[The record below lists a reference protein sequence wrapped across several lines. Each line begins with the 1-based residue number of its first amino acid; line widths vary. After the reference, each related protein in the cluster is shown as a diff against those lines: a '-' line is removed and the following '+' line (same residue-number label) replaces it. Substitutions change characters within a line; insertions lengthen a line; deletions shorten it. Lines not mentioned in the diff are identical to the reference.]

1 MNIYIVYEIN
11 LWPFTVSED
20 FILGNSLFGDIK
32 LTPNTDPNKHKY
44 SGYGIGFDASGSSLL
59 SNGSGFGK
67 NVIIFV
73 TDMSSSVHICNKKK
87 NILILG
93 KGQTQRLDNATVTA
107 EKEYSIKFTEQNKKF

>member
-11 LWPFTVSED
+11 LWPFTVGED

-44 SGYGIGFDASGSSLL
+44 SGYGIGFDASGSSSL
-59 SNGSGFGK
+59 SNGNGFGK

-73 TDMSSSVHICNKKK
+73 TDMSSSVHIGNKKK
-87 NILILG
+87 I
-93 KGQTQRLDNATVTA
+93 
-107 EKEYSIKFTEQNKKF
+107 S